1 MEMKLLKQEKNSVR
15 IEIVNPD
22 DTLIY
27 PLVTALLKD
36 EDVAD
41 AQYVTGHPQLDKP
54 VLLLKTK
61 KGGPLPAM
69 TITPKK
75 GKALAWFT
83 GFAGITFRSKLAAGM
98 TFTRAATLTRKAHGL
113 GGFRK
118 VGGQRVFRAGRGDS
132 ATNMIFA
139 RSVKIPARYQRAM
152 PFLRPGFEE
161 ERPLIPIRFKKEIR
175 KQLGLEEI
183 SAGLGEG

>member
-54 VLLLKTK
+54 VLLLKTR
-61 KGGPLPAM
+61 KGAPLPAL
-69 TITPKK
+69 K
-75 GKALAWFT
+75 
-83 GFAGITFRSKLAAGM
+83 
-98 TFTRAATLTRKAHGL
+98 RAAEGLSAQYGDAKKLLEKA
-113 GGFRK
+113 
-118 VGGQRVFRAGRGDS
+118 
-132 ATNMIFA
+132 FA
-139 RSVKIPARYQRAM
+139 K
-152 PFLRPGFEE
+152 
-161 ERPLIPIRFKKEIR
+161 
-175 KQLGLEEI
+175 
-183 SAGLGEG
+183 

>member
-61 KGGPLPAM
+61 KGGPLPAL
-69 TITPKK
+69 K
-75 GKALAWFT
+75 
-83 GFAGITFRSKLAAGM
+83 
-98 TFTRAATLTRKAHGL
+98 RAAEGLSGQYRDAKKLLEKA
-113 GGFRK
+113 
-118 VGGQRVFRAGRGDS
+118 
-132 ATNMIFA
+132 FA
-139 RSVKIPARYQRAM
+139 K
-152 PFLRPGFEE
+152 
-161 ERPLIPIRFKKEIR
+161 
-175 KQLGLEEI
+175 
-183 SAGLGEG
+183 